1 MRIAV
6 FPLGSLQTNC
16 YLIHNDTHAV
26 AVDPG
31 GDPAPVMRLL
41 GEQRLNLS
49 HILLTHL
56 HFDHTFGV
64 AALVRETGAAVLASP
79 EDSYMLETDLGRGGV
94 WGLPEV
100 EPFTFAP
107 LAAGDMEL
115 PVGACRVLATPGHT
129 PGGLSFYFPELAS
142 VCAGDALFA
151 RSVGRTD
158 FPGGNLKTL
167 MDSILTVL
175 YALPDETVV
184 YPGHGPKTS
193 IGDERLNNPFVG
205 EFTEL

>member
-16 YLIHNDTHAV
+16 YLIVSGNAAA

-31 GDPAPVMRLL
+31 GDPAPVLAHMKEHNLT
-41 GEQRLNLS
+41 LS

-64 AALVRETGAAVLASP
+64 AALVRETGATVLASS
-79 EDSYMLETDLGRGGV
+79 DDAYMLETELGRGGI

-100 EPFTFAP
+100 EAFTFTPAVP
-107 LAAGDMEL
+107 GDLSL
-115 PVGACRVLATPGHT
+115 PVGECRVLLTPGHT
-129 PGGLSFYFPELAS
+129 PGGLSFYFPALKS
-142 VCAGDALFA
+142 VFAGDTLFA

-158 FPGGNLKTL
+158 FPGGNLENL
-167 MDSILTVL
+167 MHSITTQL
-175 YALPDETVV
+175 YALPDETTV
-184 YPGHGPKTS
+184 YPGHGPETT
-193 IGDERLNNPFVG
+193 IAGERLNNPFVG
-205 EFTEL
+205 EFVK